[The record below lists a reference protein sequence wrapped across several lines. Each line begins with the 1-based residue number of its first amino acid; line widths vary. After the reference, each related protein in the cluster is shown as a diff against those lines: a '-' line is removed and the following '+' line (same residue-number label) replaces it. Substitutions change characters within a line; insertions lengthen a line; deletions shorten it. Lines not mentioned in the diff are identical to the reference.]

1 MIHRFKPVKYY
12 HTYGPNP
19 SELRVS
25 PGDTI
30 IASTVDAGGYD
41 HEGKQITQK
50 MRQSSPDT
58 QYSNSNPLTGPIYIE
73 GAEPGNTLVVEIIG
87 INLTRDSAWSRNASN
102 FGGLTEE
109 APGRRLLL
117 NEPIP
122 STRYEW
128 ILDRENNTATTTL
141 PESKLSNPVIPLSPF
156 IGSIGV
162 APRYGRVEMSLTP
175 GEYGGNMD
183 APDVC
188 VGSLLLLPVNHRG
201 ALLVFG
207 DVHAAQ
213 GDGELC
219 GVALE
224 TCAEITIK
232 VEVLK
237 QTIEWPR
244 ILEDEWIMVAGSS
257 RPLMEAYKIAHVE
270 LIKWLTTEYDFDKW
284 DALQLVSQVGR
295 CRIANIVDP
304 NYTVVAKFPRK
315 YLY

>member
-19 SELRVS
+19 PELHVS
-25 PGDTI
+25 PGDI
-30 IASTVDAGGYD
+30 IVASTVDAGGYD

-50 MRQSSPDT
+50 MRQNSPDT
-58 QYSNSNPLTGPIYIE
+58 QYSSSNPLTGPIYVE
-73 GAEPGNTLVVEIIG
+73 GAEPGSTLIVEILE
-87 INLTRDSAWSRNASN
+87 INLTRNSAWSRNATN

-122 STRYEW
+122 TTQYEW
-128 ILDRENNTATTTL
+128 NLNRKNNTATTIL
-141 PESKLSNPVIPLSPF
+141 QESKLSNPVIPLSPF

-188 VGSLLLLPVNHRG
+188 AGSTLLLPVNHRG

-207 DVHAAQ
+207 DVHATQ

-232 VEVLK
+232 VEMLK

-244 ILEDEWIMVAGSS
+244 VLNDEWIMVAGSS
-257 RPLMEAYKIAHVE
+257 RPLMEAYKIAHLE

-284 DALQLVSQVGR
+284 DALQLLSQVGR

-304 NYTVVAKFPRK
+304 NYTVIAKFPTK
-315 YLY
+315 YLP